1 MEIIQTPNAPAAI
14 GPYSQAIKSN
24 GLIFTSGQIAIT
36 PNGELVDRDIKR
48 QTRQVLTNLQNIL
61 AEAGSSL
68 DDVIKVT
75 IFLEDMNDFGVVNVI
90 YAEYFGD
97 HKPARSTVAVKTLPK
112 NVLVEMDVIAAAKDF
127 WPSSTHRNLCVVHQQ
142 F

>member
-36 PNGELVDRDIKR
+36 PNGELIDRDIKR
-48 QTRQVLTNLQNIL
+48 QTRQVLTNLENIL

-68 DDVIKVT
+68 NDVIKVT

-90 YAEYFGD
+90 YAEYFGE

-112 NVLVEMDVIAAAKDF
+112 NVMVEMDVIAAAKDF
-127 WPSSTHRNLCVVHQQ
+127 VN
-142 F
+142 

>member
-1 MEIIQTPNAPAAI
+1 MEIRQTPNAPAAI

-36 PNGELVDRDIKR
+36 PNGELIDRDIKR

-68 DDVIKVT
+68 NDVIKVT

-90 YAEYFGD
+90 YAEYFGE

-112 NVLVEMDVIAAAKDF
+112 NVMVEMDVIAAAKDF
-127 WPSSTHRNLCVVHQQ
+127 VN
-142 F
+142 